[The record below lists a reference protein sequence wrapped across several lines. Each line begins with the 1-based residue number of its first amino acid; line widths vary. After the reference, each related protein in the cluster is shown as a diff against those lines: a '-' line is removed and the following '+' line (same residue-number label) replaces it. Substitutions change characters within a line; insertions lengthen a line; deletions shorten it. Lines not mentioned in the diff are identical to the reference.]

1 MGMCFSLEFEDE
13 STPFQGT
20 VELNPTFEDLHEGK
34 PGCVI
39 PKPELRAITVGQLNK
54 LTKHVKRRCEP
65 EEWADSR
72 DPSNKFTPETFNL
85 YAMDVYVIR
94 PATEARECAYVEL
107 VAICAQ
113 PPKWFCS
120 HWWGEPV
127 LDFVACVVTHA
138 LDHGY
143 SLEGSKNDPTAGYW
157 VCAYANNQWDLTSVN
172 APTLKETSFYKALKL
187 AEGAV
192 SILDSG
198 GMCFARV
205 WCSYECSVVLTQIEG
220 LKYEVYT
227 ANEHDSK
234 NYAGESRPRSA
245 VGIIDGLGMRDE
257 HNDEDAEDK
266 ALREVHF
273 PVGLAKQAFQLT
285 LETAQASVEAD
296 RVKIL
301 NTIAEQADLAA
312 TPPETHKRYDAL
324 NAILRGRFAI
334 VALRGLLEAGQPI
347 EQAAKLL
354 KGCGRRKLELGFKG
368 VDAFDA
374 HAMQLIAQNLPAAE
388 LEELDMARGG
398 LEARHMPALAQ
409 VLEVSKM
416 KALNLEY
423 NNIQVP
429 GAKALGEA
437 LAMNK
442 SLTSLNLYYNS
453 VGDAGAEVLSEALKT
468 NSTLQTLNLEDN
480 NIQAD
485 GAKAL
490 GEALSTNKS
499 LTSLNLRSNGLNE
512 EAKAQLHK
520 AVREGLTVH
529 I

>member
-85 YAMDVYVIR
+85 YALDVYVIR

-143 SLEGSKNDPTAGYW
+143 SLEGSKNNPTAAYW

-192 SILDSG
+192 SILDSD

-205 WCSYECSVVLTQIEG
+205 WCSYECSVVLTQIKG

-227 ANEHDSK
+227 AKKHDSK
-234 NYAGESRPRSA
+234 GFNGRSRPRSA
-245 VGIIDGLGMRDE
+245 VGIIDGLGVRD
-257 HNDEDAEDK
+257 HHSAEDTEDK

-312 TPPETHKRYDAL
+312 EPPKTHKRYDEL

-334 VALRGLLEAGQPI
+334 VALRGLLEAGEPI

-354 KGCGRRKLELGFKG
+354 KGCGRRKLELGFKD
-368 VDAFDA
+368 VKAFDA
-374 HAMQLIAQNLPAAE
+374 NVMQLIAQNLPSE

-398 LEARHMPALAQ
+398 LEARHMPALTQ
-409 VLEVSKM
+409 VLKVSKM
-416 KALNLEY
+416 TKIKALNLEG
-423 NNIQVP
+423 NR
-429 GAKALGEA
+429 
-437 LAMNK
+437 
-442 SLTSLNLYYNS
+442 

-468 NSTLQTLNLEDN
+468 NSTLQTLKYAAPHLKSYCQQPLTPLFDSCL
-480 NIQAD
+480 QPPGLQSWQGGCR
-485 GAKAL
+485 GA
-490 GEALSTNKS
+490 G
-499 LTSLNLRSNGLNE
+499 
-512 EAKAQLHK
+512 
-520 AVREGLTVH
+520 
-529 I
+529 